1 MMTTERT
8 GSESGF
14 TIIEVIIAVVI
25 LTVGLLGLTTTSGL
39 VTRMIG
45 RGQRSEVAALLAMQR
60 MERARPAACIPA
72 QRVGGSE
79 TLYRGSQAVA
89 RIAWTY
95 TDVDGDGRSIRLR
108 VVTDFVVSANRVRT
122 DTMETTV
129 VCLI

>member
-1 MMTTERT
+1 MATVRT
-8 GSESGF
+8 GAEGGF

-72 QRVGGSE
+72 QRVAGD
-79 TLYRGSQAVA
+79 TTITRGSQPVA
-89 RIAWTY
+89 RVAWTF
-95 TDVDGDGRSIRLR
+95 TDVDGDGRSIRVR
-108 VVTDFVVSANRVRT
+108 VITDYVVSANRIRT
-122 DTMETTV
+122 DTMETSV
-129 VCLI
+129 ICLT

>member
-1 MMTTERT
+1 MATART
-8 GSESGF
+8 RSEGGF

-60 MERARPAACIPA
+60 MEQARPAACIDG
-72 QRVGGSE
+72 QRVAGSE

-89 RIAWTY
+89 RIAWTFA
-95 TDVDGDGRSIRLR
+95 DVDGDGRSIRVR
-108 VVTDFVVSANRVRT
+108 VITDFVISANRIRT
-122 DTMETTV
+122 DTMETSV
-129 VCLI
+129 VCLT

>member
-1 MMTTERT
+1 MTAPAAIRTE
-8 GSESGF
+8 GGF
-14 TIIEVIIAVVI
+14 TIVEVIIAVVI

-72 QRVGGSE
+72 QRASGSE
-79 TLYRGSQAVA
+79 TLMRGARPVA

-108 VVTDFVVSANRVRT
+108 VVTDYVVSANRVRT
-122 DTMETTV
+122 DTMETSV

>member
-1 MMTTERT
+1 MTTERIHT
-8 GSESGF
+8 EGGF

-60 MERARPAACIPA
+60 MERARPAACIPG
-72 QRVGGSE
+72 QRVAGD
-79 TLYRGSQAVA
+79 TTITRGSQPLARVA
-89 RIAWTY
+89 WPF
-95 TDVDGDGRSIRLR
+95 TDVDGDGRSIRVR
-108 VVTDFVVSANRVRT
+108 VITDYVVSANRVRR
-122 DTMETTV
+122 DTMETSI

>member
-1 MMTTERT
+1 MMATERT
-8 GSESGF
+8 HTEGGF

-25 LTVGLLGLTTTSGL
+25 LTVGLLGL

-72 QRVGGSE
+72 QRVSGSE

-95 TDVDGDGRSIRLR
+95 TDVDANGRSIRVR
-108 VVTDFVVSANRVRT
+108 VVTDYVVSANRIRT
-122 DTMETTV
+122 DTMETSV